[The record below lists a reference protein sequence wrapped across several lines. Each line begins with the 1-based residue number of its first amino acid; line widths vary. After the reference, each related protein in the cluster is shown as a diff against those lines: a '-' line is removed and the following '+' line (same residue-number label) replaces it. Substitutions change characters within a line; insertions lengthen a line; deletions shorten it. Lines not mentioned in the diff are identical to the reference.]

1 MGRDDHTREDI
12 MEKPLALYDAYL
24 KKGFTGLDAL
34 TRQDLSVLLSV
45 HEKKVE
51 YFKEERKMHFF
62 AFMLVTLLF
71 FIILPRTFEEEFRVA
86 FMLLESLLFVLMVPY
101 IFYYAW
107 YENRLRRL
115 ERLYFVLFE
124 AVILRGNK

>member
-1 MGRDDHTREDI
+1 
-12 MEKPLALYDAYL
+12 MERPLALYDAYL
-24 KKGFTGLDAL
+24 KKDFAGLDAL
-34 TRQDLSVLLSV
+34 TPHDLSFLLSV

-71 FIILPRTFEEEFRVA
+71 FIILPRTFEEQFRVP

-107 YENRLRRL
+107 YENRLRKL

-124 AVILRGNK
+124 ETILRRNK